1 MKFLKQMSV
10 VFAVY
15 LVSVLISSLL
25 PVTIPGSVIGMIL
38 LFLLLCS
45 GLLKTEHVGD
55 AGDFLVKNMAFLFVP
70 TVVGIV
76 EYVPMLLDNLVAFL
90 VIIAVTTLVTF
101 AAAAWTVAAVIR
113 LQQKR
118 KEGKK

>member
-10 VFAVY
+10 IFAVY